1 MIQRCAGAEEDVR
14 SWHKFPDDGFTE
26 RQKHSESRPSGNGE
40 IDPDVWSGRA
50 SQEGLSSW
58 LNGLA

>member
-40 IDPDVWSGRA
+40 IDEVDGA
-50 SQEGLSSW
+50 SQGIEVP
-58 LNGLA
+58 